1 MADAAVQAANDM
13 RKLATTSNPLEVVQN
28 PIVVS
33 VSVGVLAGY
42 LARKALYTSRRDL
55 FGWAAKGPDGRIH
68 YYDVKTDEKGNIVP
82 DTTKE
87 VPNARTN
94 RVLLNLAGVVV
105 GSLLINNKL
114 TDDPMVDYIGLGL
127 AAGSSRTWSWPFW
140 TLTERRRI
148 EDAGSFQ
155 PDQGAQAQRPP
166 HHHPQGR
173 ARLPGLHRPAEAAGG
188 PLCGA
193 RGGFVGNPQPRAGR
207 LEALR
212 HRGQPGAPLH
222 GRFLARRT
230 KGFDF
235 PEFLGKV
242 QYASYYDLSEA
253 QQRDAKFYQNIL
265 ATLAPL
271 RADTPPAGF
280 LLKEGDILEIYVEA
294 DPGVTLD
301 LNDPRTRLELPIGV
315 DNSNP
320 A

>member
-68 YYDVKTDEKGNIVP
+68 YYDVKTDEKGNVVP

-127 AAGSSRTWSWPFW
+127 AAGSFAN
-140 TLTERRRI
+140 LI
-148 EDAGSFQ
+148 MA
-155 PDQGAQAQRPP
+155 
-166 HHHPQGR
+166 
-173 ARLPGLHRPAEAAGG
+173 
-188 PLCGA
+188 
-193 RGGFVGNPQPRAGR
+193 
-207 LEALR
+207 
-212 HRGQPGAPLH
+212 
-222 GRFLARRT
+222 
-230 KGFDF
+230 
-235 PEFLGKV
+235 
-242 QYASYYDLSEA
+242 
-253 QQRDAKFYQNIL
+253 IL
-265 ATLAPL
+265 
-271 RADTPPAGF
+271 
-280 LLKEGDILEIYVEA
+280 DI
-294 DPGVTLD
+294 D
-301 LNDPRTRLELPIGV
+301 
-315 DNSNP
+315 
-320 A
+320 